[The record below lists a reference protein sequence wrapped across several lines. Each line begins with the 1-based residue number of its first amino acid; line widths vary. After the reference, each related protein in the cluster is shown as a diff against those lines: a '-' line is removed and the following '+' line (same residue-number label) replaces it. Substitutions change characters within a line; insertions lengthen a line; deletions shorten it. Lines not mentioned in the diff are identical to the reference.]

1 MLLRVH
7 MYFLSEFTMLLIIKI
22 REAFKTNPSV
32 MRRCQIDDVGAL
44 KLLWKR
50 LFDHHNSLWKIQR
63 NNKKKNYKKYTGSN
77 DDGMSLLYMYIASS
91 ALSGSSVL
99 SDTLQE
105 QWPFWK
111 AMAFVR
117 ESAGDDGPREVVKCH
132 LCPYVVLSNVALR
145 HRRNRLKEHMRG
157 AHGPKDL
164 VCQFCGAKYSNSQPN
179 AFKDHVNALHLKLKP
194 YKCAVEGCGY
204 TCGYKSR

>member
-1 MLLRVH
+1 
-7 MYFLSEFTMLLIIKI
+7 
-22 REAFKTNPSV
+22 
-32 MRRCQIDDVGAL
+32 
-44 KLLWKR
+44 
-50 LFDHHNSLWKIQR
+50 
-63 NNKKKNYKKYTGSN
+63 
-77 DDGMSLLYMYIASS
+77 MYIPSS
-91 ALSGSSVL
+91 ESSVL

-117 ESAGDDGPREVVKCH
+117 DSAEDEGLKEVIRCH
-132 LCPYVVLSNVALR
+132 LCPYVVLSNVSLR
-145 HRRNRLKEHMRG
+145 RRKQSLKSHMRG

-164 VCQFCGAKYSNSQPN
+164 VCQYCGAKYSNSQPN

-194 YKCAVEGCGY
+194 YKCPVEGCSY